1 MSQADDEFL
10 DKLEAIRRSYME
22 GAFPQQIRDVNDAV
36 ASFVHPAEDG
46 GSSLEAVH
54 AVAHKLAGSSGT
66 FGMMDLSVLA
76 RALSELTDTRQS
88 SVSKVGE
95 DIGIKITAMLDELNS
110 IAARVSPDPDD
121 RDCEGDET
129 ALQLANTGDGAAED
143 ESSDQTVIFFG
154 TGSHDDDRLDE
165 LLSNNGYG
173 VVRIDGVE
181 SLGEVIARRGTVVV
195 VADLI
200 SYEAV
205 AEAFE
210 RVFRTEKNAR
220 DSSISLVFLS
230 TRHSLDARLSAV
242 RAGGDAFLTI
252 PLDPYDLIDSVD
264 RVTDRGVTQ
273 PYRVLVIDDD
283 ADFVSYIETALR
295 ESGFI
300 CEHVE
305 DPVNTLEVLESFSPE
320 IILLDL
326 NMPGVDGREL
336 AIVIRHQEAFVG
348 TPIVFL
354 SAESKTETKV
364 DAMGLG
370 GDDFLTKPIE
380 LDHLVGVL
388 KSRTE
393 RFRLLRSRMVQDSLT
408 GLINHSTTKQL
419 LDREVER
426 SRRMGAPL
434 TFAMLDIDHFK
445 NVNDTYGHGIG
456 DRVIRAVARLL
467 KSRLRSIDVIGRM
480 GGEEFGVV
488 LSGTAGSEALDIFN
502 QIREAFSDIEFRIDG
517 GHFECTFSCGVAEFP
532 DCPTSMEILDCADKA
547 LYKAKHGGRNRVE
560 LYRA

>member
-1 MSQADDEFL
+1 MSHPDEEFL
-10 DKLEAIRRSYME
+10 EKLEAIRRSYME
-22 GAFPQQIRDVNDAV
+22 GAFPQQLRDVNDAV
-36 ASFVHPAEDG
+36 ASFVHPTEDG
-46 GSSLEAVH
+46 GASLEAIH

-66 FGMMDLSVLA
+66 FGMLDLSVSA
-76 RALSELTDTRQS
+76 RALSELTDSRKPA
-88 SVSKVGE
+88 VADEVE
-95 DIGIKITAMLDELNS
+95 DIGGKIAAMLKDLNS
-110 IAARVSPDPDD
+110 IAARDSTDT
-121 RDCEGDET
+121 DCNGDSNNT
-129 ALQLANTGDGAAED
+129 AGPIGNPTEADTVEEA
-143 ESSDQTVIFFG
+143 SDHTVVFFG
-154 TGSHDDDRLDE
+154 VAADDGDRLDE
-165 LLSNNGYG
+165 LLSNNGYR
-173 VVRIDGVE
+173 VTRINHVTALEGA
-181 SLGEVIARRGTVVV
+181 LAIGGTVVV
-195 VADLI
+195 VADLLT
-200 SYEAV
+200 YEAN
-205 AEAFE
+205 AKAFGPI
-210 RVFRTEKNAR
+210 FRSEK
-220 DSSISLVFLS
+220 SSRGGSLTLVFLS
-230 TRHSLDARLSAV
+230 SRHSLEARLNAV

-252 PLDPYDLIDSVD
+252 PFDPYDLIEPID

-295 ESGFI
+295 NSGFI

-305 DPVNTLEVLESFSPE
+305 DPSDTLDVLESFSPE

-326 NMPGVDGREL
+326 NMPHVDGREL
-336 AIVIRHQEAFVG
+336 AVVIRHQEAFVG

-354 SAESKTETKV
+354 SAEAKIETKV

-380 LDHLVGVL
+380 LDHLVGML

-419 LDREVER
+419 LDREIER

-434 TFAMLDIDHFK
+434 TFAMIDIDHFK

-502 QIREAFSDIEFRIDG
+502 QIREAFSDIEFRING
-517 GHFECTFSCGVAEFP
+517 GQFGCTFSCGVAEFP

-547 LYKAKHGGRNRVE
+547 LYRAKHGGRNRVE
-560 LYRA
+560 LFQT

>member
-1 MSQADDEFL
+1 
-10 DKLEAIRRSYME
+10 
-22 GAFPQQIRDVNDAV
+22 
-36 ASFVHPAEDG
+36 
-46 GSSLEAVH
+46 
-54 AVAHKLAGSSGT
+54 
-66 FGMMDLSVLA
+66 
-76 RALSELTDTRQS
+76 
-88 SVSKVGE
+88 
-95 DIGIKITAMLDELNS
+95 MLKDLNS
-110 IAARVSPDPDD
+110 IAARESTDTDE
-121 RDCEGDET
+121 RDCEGNDT
-129 ALQLANTGDGAAED
+129 ARPQSQPAEND
-143 ESSDQTVIFFG
+143 LIEDSSDQTVVFFG
-154 TGSHDDDRLDE
+154 VASDDGDRLDD

-173 VVRIDGVE
+173 VMRVDSVD
-181 SLGEVIARRGTVVV
+181 SLAETIAGSGTVVV
-195 VADLI
+195 VADLL
-200 SYEAV
+200 SYEGDAG
-205 AEAFE
+205 AFD
-210 RVFRTEKNAR
+210 RVFQSEKNGR
-220 DSSISLVFLS
+220 GGSVTLVFLS

-252 PLDPYDLIDSVD
+252 PFDPYDLIDSLD

-305 DPVNTLEVLESFSPE
+305 DPSETLEVLESFSPE

-326 NMPGVDGREL
+326 NMPHVDGREL
-336 AIVIRHQEAFVG
+336 AVVIRHQEAFVG

-380 LDHLVGVL
+380 LDHLVGML

-488 LSGTAGSEALDIFN
+488 LSGTAGTEALDIFN
-502 QIREAFSDIEFRIDG
+502 QIREAFSDIEFRINE
-517 GHFECTFSCGVAEFP
+517 GHFGRTFSCGVAEFP
-532 DCPTSMEILDCADKA
+532 DVRPAWKSSIAPTRPFTERNAT
-547 LYKAKHGGRNRVE
+547 GGTAWSCSDPSRRSSPFSEQRDMV
-560 LYRA
+560 RHISDG